1 MCKALSD
8 TTTVEEWL
16 NVLAAEVDILDE
28 PSQITAGEVYTL
40 LAHRDELQ
48 SALGDGETSEA
59 VRQRVE
65 EIDRC
70 LLQKAEVIVSAE
82 DLARRREQRSRGEGL
97 PVSAWWWHL
106 DEILAGLRYLSQT
119 PELPRK
125 ETLVALFPE
134 AMRVTEKPL
143 PLARERRETYD
154 G

>member
-28 PSQITAGEVYTL
+28 PSQIMAGEIYTL

-48 SALGDGETSEA
+48 AALGEEISEVA
-59 VRQRVE
+59 RQRVE
-65 EIDRC
+65 EIDRH
-70 LLQKAEVIVSAE
+70 LLQKAEVIASAE

-106 DEILAGLRYLSQT
+106 DEILAGLRYLRQA

-125 ETLVALFPE
+125 EALVALFPE

>member
-16 NVLAAEVDILDE
+16 NVLAAEVGILDE
-28 PSQITAGEVYTL
+28 PSQITAGEIYTL

-48 SALGDGETSEA
+48 AALGEEISEVA
-59 VRQRVE
+59 RQRVE
-65 EIDRC
+65 EIDRH
-70 LLQKAEVIVSAE
+70 LLQKAEVIASAE

-106 DEILAGLRYLSQT
+106 DEILAGLRYLRQA

-125 ETLVALFPE
+125 EALVALFPE

>member
-16 NVLAAEVDILDE
+16 NVLVAEVDILDE
-28 PSQITAGEVYTL
+28 PGQIMAGEIYTL

-48 SALGDGETSEA
+48 AALGEEISEVA
-59 VRQRVE
+59 RQQVE
-65 EIDRC
+65 EIDRH
-70 LLQKAEVIVSAE
+70 LLQKAEVIASAE

-106 DEILAGLRYLSQT
+106 DEILAGLRYLRQA

-125 ETLVALFPE
+125 EALVALFPE